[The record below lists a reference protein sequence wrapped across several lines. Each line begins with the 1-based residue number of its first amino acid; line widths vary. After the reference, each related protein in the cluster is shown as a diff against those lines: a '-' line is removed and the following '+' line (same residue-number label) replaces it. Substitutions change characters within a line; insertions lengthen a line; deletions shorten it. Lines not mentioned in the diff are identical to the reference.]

1 MLGKTKRDKNLG
13 STGVTLYGITEP
25 ARFDH
30 RAPTVA
36 FTLEGYT
43 PRQVAERL
51 GGEGIFVWDGNY
63 YALAVTERL
72 GVEES
77 GGMVRVGIAHYNTAA
92 EVDRLL
98 AVANDLALHH

>member
-1 MLGKTKRDKNLG
+1 M
-13 STGVTLYGITEP
+13 
-25 ARFDH
+25 
-30 RAPTVA
+30 A

-72 GVEES
+72 GVEEG
-77 GGMVRVGIAHYNTAA
+77 GGMVRVRIAHYNTAA
-92 EVDRLL
+92 EADRLL
-98 AVANDLALHH
+98 SEVSGLARG